1 MKISHILPA
10 IFLSI
15 SVSAAAQE
23 FTPLVTQFTKGD
35 YGAANQNWAL
45 GQDPDGIIYIGNGDG
60 LLSYDGVRWTLT
72 LLPRGKTVRSLW
84 VDSSGRIYTGSF
96 EEFGYFEKDCFGTLH
111 YTSLSQQLNGYEW
124 LNDEIWTIQQW
135 GDAVIFQSFTSWF
148 IYHNGIVE
156 AKRSE
161 DIFMF
166 FSQASGKLYTDTGRF
181 GVAELDPLTR
191 EFRKVSGV
199 PFSSRLITTLPYGED
214 EWLFVT
220 YSDGLFI
227 FDGESFRPF
236 RTGADNWL
244 KTDQVNRAAI
254 SRDGTTIVVGTILG
268 GAIAFDRRGE
278 KLWTVNTGN
287 VLQNNTVLGLFF
299 DTDDNLWI
307 ALDKG
312 IALVSTN
319 PSILHISSFNPSVGS
334 IYTAAYRP
342 PYLYLGTN
350 QGLYRAEYSP
360 LTRRMGRV
368 TPDST
373 VSGHV
378 WDISLVD
385 GELICGTNR
394 ATLSLT
400 ADGTRI
406 MSPVEG
412 GMCLGRGRIH
422 RREVLVQGTYTFI
435 TIYTRGEAEGWQY
448 SHSLTGM
455 MNPIKHIAVDYTGT
469 IWAGHLHRGL
479 YALRLSQDLSEIE
492 SITHFHSLDGANE
505 RPIGVF
511 VVEGR
516 VVFSDGVRFY
526 TYDDIHKEIVPYDEL
541 NDALG
546 SFASAYRIC
555 PAGGNRYWFITPGAA
570 GLFAISSGEGERRTE
585 YLKTVSYSWFGD
597 RWLDG
602 EQNAVPLSVTTGRA
616 DDGKGPEVETLFT
629 LENGLALYAP
639 DDTMSNSL
647 PKELKIRNVVV
658 SDPETG
664 EERLLPI
671 YPRGDEKVSFEY
683 AFRNVGFSLY
693 FPEYPA
699 AADATFTYR
708 LEGYDRM
715 PQQPVTMP
723 DKQYYNLPYGK
734 YTFHATVSTRNG
746 IELDSVSYPFEI
758 SPPLLLSATA
768 KLLYVLLS
776 LLAVYC
782 ILLYIRLLIRRR
794 HRQVVTAQQERINA
808 LERLNLESEVKLKSK
823 ELAASTMELIKKNE
837 VLIGIRTELTS
848 QKEALGTQYPAKYY
862 RKLTGIIDRSLSSE
876 DDWVVFQANFDR
888 IHENFFRNL
897 VERYPSLTPG
907 DLRFCACLRLNLSSK
922 DIASL
927 MNISL
932 KGVEVARYRIRKKLG
947 LPSEKS
953 LSGFLIEFK

>member
-1 MKISHILPA
+1 ML
-10 IFLSI
+10 L
-15 SVSAAAQE
+15 SVSVTVSVAAQE
-23 FTPLVTQFTKGD
+23 FTPLVTQFTKSD

-72 LLPRGKTVRSLW
+72 RLPRGKTVRSLW
-84 VDSSGRIYTGSF
+84 VDPSGRIYTGSF
-96 EEFGYFEKDCFGTLH
+96 EEFGYFEKDGFGTLH
-111 YTSLSQQLNGYEW
+111 YTSLSQQLTGYEW
-124 LNDEIWTIQQW
+124 LNDEIWTIQQF

-148 IYHNGIVE
+148 IYRDGVVE
-156 AKRSE
+156 AERSD

-166 FSQASGKLYTDTGRF
+166 FSQAAGKLYTETGRF
-181 GVAELDPLTR
+181 GVAEFNPITR
-191 EFRKVSGV
+191 EFRKVDGV
-199 PFSSRLITTLPYGED
+199 PFNSKLITTLPYGQD

-220 YSDGLFI
+220 YSDGLFL
-227 FDGESFRPF
+227 FDGTIFRPF
-236 RTGADNWL
+236 PTGADHQL

-254 SRDGTTIVVGTILG
+254 SRDGATIVVGTILG

-278 KLWTVNTGN
+278 KLWTVNTDN

-299 DTDDNLWI
+299 DADDNLWI

-312 IALVSTN
+312 ISLVPAN

-334 IYTAAYRP
+334 IYTAAYRS

-360 LTRRMGRV
+360 RTRRMGKV
-368 TPDST
+368 TPDPA

-378 WDISLVD
+378 WDIGLVD
-385 GELICGTNR
+385 GELICGTNG
-394 ATLSLT
+394 ATFSLT

-412 GMCLGRGRIH
+412 GMCLAGGRIH
-422 RREVLVQGTYTFI
+422 HREVLVQGTYTFI
-435 TIYTRGEAEGWQY
+435 TLYTRENGRWHY
-448 SHSLTGM
+448 SHPLTGM

-469 IWAGHLHRGL
+469 IWAGHLHSGL
-479 YALRLSQDLSEIE
+479 YAVRLSQDLSEIE
-492 SITHFHSLDGANE
+492 SITRFRSLDGVNE
-505 RPIGVF
+505 RPVGVF
-511 VVEGR
+511 EVEGR
-516 VVFSDGVRFY
+516 VVFSDGERFY

-546 SFASAYRIC
+546 SFAVAYRVC

-570 GLFAISSGEGERRTE
+570 GLFAVFSGEGELRTE
-585 YLKTVSYSWFGD
+585 YLKTVSYLWFGD

-602 EQNAVPLSVTTGRA
+602 EQNAIQLSGGAGSAEVTG
-616 DDGKGPEVETLFT
+616 GETLFT
-629 LENGLALYAP
+629 LENGLALYTS
-639 DDTMSNSL
+639 DDTEPNHP
-647 PKELKIRNVVV
+647 PKELKMRSVAISN
-658 SDPETG
+658 PETG
-664 EERLLPI
+664 EKRLLPI
-671 YPRGDEKVSFEY
+671 SPPLPGADPKVSFEY
-683 AFRNVGFSLY
+683 AFRNIEFSLY
-693 FPEYPA
+693 FPEYTTSG
-699 AADATFTYR
+699 DATFTYL
-708 LEGYDRM
+708 LEGYDRV
-715 PQQPVTMP
+715 PLQPVALP

-758 SPPLLLSATA
+758 SPPLLLSPTA
-768 KLLYVLLS
+768 KVLYVLFS
-776 LLAVYC
+776 LLLVYG
-782 ILLYIRLLIRRR
+782 ILLYMRLLIRRR
-794 HRQVVTAQQERINA
+794 HRQVVAAQQERINA

-876 DDWVVFQANFDR
+876 DDWAVFQANFDL

-897 VERYPSLTPG
+897 IERYPSLTPG
-907 DLRFCACLRLNLSSK
+907 DLRFCAYLRLNLSSK

-947 LPSEKS
+947 LSSEKS
-953 LSGFLIEFK
+953 LSGFLINFK